1 MHGMTIN
8 IGPGNRINPGTSIT
22 VPLIPTIPLVTA
34 GMLLNFDAA
43 SYSGTGDWIDS
54 YAGVPATPYNSPVW
68 SSDNGG
74 TFILS
79 APSVQYFTV
88 PWPTFQPTYT
98 IDIWFN
104 FTEGQVGAAPC
115 LISDAFTG
123 APFNFTINVSADR
136 VQTGWYTTNWQG
148 QYATNNVPT
157 VLTHDGSTWY
167 NITMAVGDTEYR
179 DYINGAVSYAPG
191 NFGGGSAPNGSSPNH
206 MFFIGHR
213 WDGSETVN
221 AKMAVVNI
229 YDRALTD
236 AEVLQN
242 YNHYQSRFVLA

>member
-98 IDIWFN
+98 IDMWFN
-104 FTEGQVGAAPC
+104 FTGNQPGAAC
-115 LISDAFTG
+115 LISDEFTG
-123 APFNFTINVSADR
+123 APFNFTILAGGNTLV
-136 VQTGWYTTNWQG
+136 TGWYTTNWTGQQAYQG
-148 QYATNNVPT
+148 AIQT
-157 VLTHDGSTWY
+157 DGSTWY
-167 NITMAVGDTEYR
+167 NIVMSVGATEYN
-179 DYINGAVSYAPG
+179 DYINGTLSYGPG
-191 NFGGGSAPNGSSPNH
+191 RYGIEVNGAPNGSSPSQR
-206 MFFIGHR
+206 FFIGHR
-213 WDGSETVN
+213 WDLPETVN
-221 AKMAVVNI
+221 AKIAVVNI

-236 AEVLQN
+236 AEVAQN
-242 YNHYQSRFVLA
+242 FNYYRARFGI